1 MVGFDS
7 GLSAS
12 QKSVVLSDSR
22 TSRHDRWK
30 GSGVK
35 ALRFCFA

>member
-22 TSRHDRWK
+22 TSRHDK
-30 GSGVK
+30 VE
-35 ALRFCFA
+35 RFWG